1 MTENRILVL
10 SDEIN
15 NETIKDLVQEILDI
29 NDFDQQEELAQTA
42 LVEDFRNYT
51 REPIRLFINSV
62 GGSVCDGLALVDTIL
77 TSKTPVHTYC
87 IGQAMSVGF
96 WIYLVGH
103 KRFAGENC
111 TFMYHE
117 ISGYCHDFLA
127 YMKLKVEEM
136 QRFQDM
142 YDKCFK
148 DNSKVTQD
156 MLDYYKDKKENWY
169 FGAEDA
175 LRMGVADDFYR

>member
-87 IGQAMSVGF
+87 IG
-96 WIYLVGH
+96 
-103 KRFAGENC
+103 
-111 TFMYHE
+111 
-117 ISGYCHDFLA
+117 
-127 YMKLKVEEM
+127 
-136 QRFQDM
+136 
-142 YDKCFK
+142 
-148 DNSKVTQD
+148 
-156 MLDYYKDKKENWY
+156 
-169 FGAEDA
+169 
-175 LRMGVADDFYR
+175 

>member
-1 MTENRILVL
+1 
-10 SDEIN
+10 
-15 NETIKDLVQEILDI
+15 
-29 NDFDQQEELAQTA
+29 
-42 LVEDFRNYT
+42 
-51 REPIRLFINSV
+51 
-62 GGSVCDGLALVDTIL
+62 
-77 TSKTPVHTYC
+77 
-87 IGQAMSVGF
+87 
-96 WIYLVGH
+96 
-103 KRFAGENC
+103 
-111 TFMYHE
+111 MYHE